1 MLSKLAQW
9 VFLASVIFGAESARL
24 DDLSQLP
31 FLKHDVHRKSSEDGN
46 DLFRA
51 MGPAPPRL
59 GSQIPQEERETW
71 NVECN
76 SQLTKHECSRVID
89 GKNNTFWQTK
99 VTSQSID
106 ALSHAIVI
114 DLREVKIVNA
124 LSMRPLPDADLGGA
138 VAGHKVYISIDKKS
152 WKLVAFGTW
161 FGDVQGEL
169 FSIDSISPK
178 NAKSGLIISA
188 DKFAGFEP
196 QSAQYLRLETS
207 SATNDTQYVRIVDIG
222 VWATDVAPPSSLGLG
237 EWGSTVDFPLV
248 PVGVFIDPIGGKVVS
263 FSSYAHDSFGQG
275 VADHTTLTATWDPTT
290 QVVTQRHVSK
300 TNHDMFCP
308 GMAFDVDGRMLISGG
323 ETADKVSIFDASKN
337 SWTSVAPMKIPR
349 GYQGSVTLANGDIFI
364 VGGSWGP
371 VGIDFGDRFG
381 ETYDPKTNQWTL
393 LRGIQ
398 SEQIQTTEDWE
409 KDYRADNHVWLMG
422 WRNNSVFHAG
432 PAKQMHWITPTG
444 PGAVQNSSKRGVPEQ
459 NPMIHDRMC
468 GVAAMYDAVEGKI
481 LAAGGAPSYNYR
493 DGDGYIRGE
502 KATTNAY
509 IITLDQP
516 SGEVDVQIAGDGGM
530 HFPRS
535 FAHAVILPNG
545 ETLVVGG
552 QEEPRVFT
560 ESTPQLTPEIYSPT
574 TNSWTKVAPN
584 TVPRVYH
591 SFALLLRDATV
602 LVGGGGLTNQL
613 PVNHF
618 DAQIY
623 IPQYLLT
630 KNGERA
636 KQPIIKDTSEVSVF
650 PGSNF
655 TIATDGEVASASLVR
670 YGGATHSLNN
680 DQRRMPL
687 KLHQDS
693 GEPFRYFASIPED
706 GGVAIPGYYMLFVM
720 DARGVPSEAKNVQIL
735 VAPEYQR

>member
-1 MLSKLAQW
+1 MLSKLARW
-9 VFLASVIFGAESARL
+9 VFFASVFLGAESARL
-24 DDLSQLP
+24 DGLSQLP
-31 FLKHDVHRKSSEDGN
+31 FLKHDVHRKSSEEGN

-71 NVECN
+71 IVECD
-76 SQLTKHECSRVID
+76 SKLTKHGCSRVID
-89 GKNNTFWQTK
+89 GNNNTFWQTK

-106 ALSHAIVI
+106 ALPHAIVI
-114 DLREVKIVNA
+114 DLGDVKIVNA

-138 VAGHKVYISIDKKS
+138 VAGHKVCISMDKKS
-152 WKLVAFGTW
+152 WRLVAFGTW
-161 FGDVQGEL
+161 FGDLQGEL
-169 FSIDSISPK
+169 FSIHSIGPK
-178 NAKSGLIISA
+178 NASALIISV

-196 QSAQYLRLETS
+196 QPARYLRLEAT
-207 SATNDTQYVRIVDIG
+207 SATNDTQYIRIVDIG
-222 VWATDVAPPSSLGLG
+222 VWATDVATPSSLGLG

-275 VADHTTLTATWDPTT
+275 VSDHTTLTATWDPTT
-290 QVVTQRHVSK
+290 QVITQRHVSE

-323 ETADKVSIFDASKN
+323 ETADKVSIFDAAKN

-349 GYQGSVTLANGDIFI
+349 GYQGSVTLANGDIFV

-371 VGIDFGDRFG
+371 VGIDLGDRFG
-381 ETYDPKTNQWTL
+381 ETYDPKTNRWTL
-393 LRGIQ
+393 LRDIK

-409 KDYRADNHVWLMG
+409 RDYRADNHVWLMG

-444 PGAVQNSSKRGVPEQ
+444 AGAVQNSSKRGVPKQ
-459 NPMIHDRMC
+459 TPVIHDRMC
-468 GVAAMYDAVEGKI
+468 GVAAMYDAVKGKI
-481 LAAGGAPSYNYR
+481 LTAGGAPSYNYR
-493 DGDGYIRGE
+493 DRDGYIRGE
-502 KATTNAY
+502 KATTDAY

-516 SGEVDVQIAGDGGM
+516 GGEVDVQIAGDGGM

-552 QEEPRVFT
+552 QEEPRGFT
-560 ESTPQLTPEIYSPT
+560 EATPQLTPEIYSPT

-623 IPQYLLT
+623 IPQYLLAE
-630 KNGERA
+630 NGQRA
-636 KQPIIKDTSEVSVF
+636 KRPIIKHTSEASLF

-655 TIATDGEVASASLVR
+655 TIFTDIEVASASLVR
-670 YGGATHSLNN
+670 YGGTTHSLNN

-687 KLHQDS
+687 KLQEL
-693 GEPFRYFASIPED
+693 GEPCRYFVSIPED
-706 GGVAIPGYYMLFVM
+706 GGVAVPGYYMLFVM
-720 DARGVPSEAKNVQIL
+720 DGRGVPSEARNIQIR
-735 VAPEYQR
+735 VAPGYQK